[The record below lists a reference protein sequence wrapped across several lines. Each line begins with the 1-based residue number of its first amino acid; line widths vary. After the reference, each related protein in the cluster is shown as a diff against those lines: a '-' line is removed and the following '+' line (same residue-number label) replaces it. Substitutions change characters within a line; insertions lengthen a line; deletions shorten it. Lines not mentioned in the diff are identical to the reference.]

1 MAQRA
6 AFPPGEAR
14 EGWAII
20 RALSGALDA
29 ALPFNTLG
37 ELRAAMFAEIPH
49 LAALDTV
56 PDNAWKAA
64 EVKPLGKGALKYAI
78 SDFYLTNP
86 IARASAIMAEV
97 SKSALSAK
105 MAAE

>member
-6 AFPPGEAR
+6 AFAPGEAR

-20 RALSGALDA
+20 RALSGALGA
-29 ALPFNTLG
+29 ELPFNSLA
-37 ELRAAMFAEIPH
+37 ELRVAMFAEIPH
-49 LAALDTV
+49 LAALDSV
-56 PDNAWKAA
+56 PENAWQAAKAL
-64 EVKPLGKGALKYAI
+64 PLGNGILKYAI
-78 SDFYLTNP
+78 SDYYLTNP
-86 IARASAIMAEV
+86 IARASGIMAEV

>member
-6 AFPPGEAR
+6 AFPPGDAR

-20 RALSGALDA
+20 RALSGALGAD
-29 ALPFNTLG
+29 LPFNTLG

-49 LAALDTV
+49 LSALDSV
-56 PDNAWKAA
+56 PENAWKAA
-64 EVKPLGKGALKYAI
+64 EVKKLGNRAINYAI

-97 SKSALSAK
+97 SKGAASAK